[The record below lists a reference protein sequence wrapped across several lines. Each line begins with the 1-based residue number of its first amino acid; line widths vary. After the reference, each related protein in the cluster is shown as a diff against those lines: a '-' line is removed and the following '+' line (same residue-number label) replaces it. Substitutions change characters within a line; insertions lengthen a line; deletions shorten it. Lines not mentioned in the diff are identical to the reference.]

1 MIKLRLG
8 QEKEAGKSRPLGA
21 GGNNVEAPA
30 GDESSDQERN
40 ISREGDQNVKQ
51 KSDQQGHAY
60 STDAR
65 STARGASGHRSGAPG
80 AASSDKDS
88 NVSPKAGNT
97 GGREPKKD
105 PGALKRGKDTHHGM
119 DLDDEAKERL
129 TGEGGPVNSGARRGD
144 VDAPIADRGG
154 TYSPSNNGHK
164 RHDSARR
171 GGH

>member
-1 MIKLRLG
+1 MIKLRPG
-8 QEKEAGKSRPLGA
+8 QDKGAVKSRSHGA
-21 GGNNVEAPA
+21 RGNNVDAPVD
-30 GDESSDQERN
+30 DESSDQERN
-40 ISREGDQNVKQ
+40 INREGDQDAQQ
-51 KSDQQGHAY
+51 KSGQQRHAD

-80 AASSDKDS
+80 TASSDKDS
-88 NVSPKAGNT
+88 NVSPKAGNP

-105 PGALKRGKDTHHGM
+105 PGALKRSNDTHHGM

-154 TYSPSNNGHK
+154 TYSSSNNGHK
-164 RHDSARR
+164 RHDSAGR

>member
-1 MIKLRLG
+1 MIKLRVG
-8 QEKEAGKSRPLGA
+8 QDKDVAGSRLHGA
-21 GGNNVEAPA
+21 GGNNVEAPV
-30 GDESSDQERN
+30 GDENSDQERN
-40 ISREGDQNVKQ
+40 ISREGEQDAKQ
-51 KSDQQGHAY
+51 KTDQRGRAD

-65 STARGASGHRSGAPG
+65 STARGDSGYRGGAPSS
-80 AASSDKDS
+80 ASSDKDS
-88 NVSPKAGNT
+88 NLSPKAGNA

-164 RHDSARR
+164 RHDGAGR
-171 GGH
+171 GGR